1 MSKTSIASLLLYSLI
16 MSVAAYAQDNGPSVQ
31 ISSSQMADTRLFD
44 ATLEAVN
51 QTTVS
56 SQTSGRV
63 IEINFD
69 VDDYVKKDT
78 ILLRIS
84 DKEQRSRLSSAE
96 SSMKEAQAN
105 AEQAEKEYLRVKN
118 IYEKKLV
125 AKSELD
131 KALSANKSAAARL
144 KASRAKM
151 EEAREQ
157 WEHTIV
163 RAPYS
168 GIVVKRF
175 VQMGETVGVGREL
188 MTGLSLDHLRAV
200 VDLPQDVAVKVREQA
215 AMFVSLPA
223 GGKVQIANKDITV
236 FPFAEAQTHSF
247 RARLIL
253 PTGLP
258 DLYPGMMIKV
268 GVEVGKSEVILV
280 PVSAVVLRSEVVAVY
295 IEDASGQVLFR
306 QVRIGSRVGEQ
317 IKILAGL
324 QPGEKL
330 LLDPSRAVV
339 ALKSQRA
346 R

>member
-1 MSKTSIASLLLYSLI
+1 
-16 MSVAAYAQDNGPSVQ
+16 
-31 ISSSQMADTRLFD
+31 
-44 ATLEAVN
+44 
-51 QTTVS
+51 
-56 SQTSGRV
+56 
-63 IEINFD
+63 
-69 VDDYVKKDT
+69 
-78 ILLRIS
+78 
-84 DKEQRSRLSSAE
+84 
-96 SSMKEAQAN
+96 
-105 AEQAEKEYLRVKN
+105 
-118 IYEKKLV
+118 
-125 AKSELD
+125 
-131 KALSANKSAAARL
+131 
-144 KASRAKM
+144 
-151 EEAREQ
+151 
-157 WEHTIV
+157 
-163 RAPYS
+163 
-168 GIVVKRF
+168 
-175 VQMGETVGVGREL
+175 
-188 MTGLSLDHLRAV
+188 
-200 VDLPQDVAVKVREQA
+200 
-215 AMFVSLPA
+215 MFVSLPA

-268 GVEVGKSEVILV
+268 GVEVGKSKVILV